1 MSQLK
6 QINSVNILLH
16 ILCLKKQLLLAIP
29 LFTRIHH
36 SRYLHMFYLEVFT
49 LTLPPKDFVSAPRIK
64 LVITALWNHLHIQ
77 CLKKAV
83 ITVTDVWLK
92 LTSQPGTINQST
104 EDKAMCGISY
114 AFSAVNLSVWYQHNL
129 HNTWDSIYGH
139 VSYPFN
145 QGHGWGC
152 LLSTDNVCYTW
163 KDISTNFLLLYWRDQ
178 NQQLVCLSDSILF
191 APQALFIPAVNTCSK
206 CKSVQFV
213 CLYMFWLL
221 FDYKVIFGP

>member
-1 MSQLK
+1 MSEEAATFGHSIIHKDSPQQVPPHVLFGSFYTDPPSK
-6 QINSVNILLH
+6 G
-16 ILCLKKQLLLAIP
+16 LCICSQNQTGDHCTVEP
-29 LFTRIHH
+29 LTYTM
-36 SRYLHMFYLEVFT
+36 S
-49 LTLPPKDFVSAPRIK
+49 
-64 LVITALWNHLHIQ
+64 
-77 CLKKAV
+77 KKAV